1 MRAAVHGRPDE
12 ARSADAPYGARS
24 CEPMRRRVFL
34 FRPSAEPVVDVK
46 NGTWLNGVSLIRGV
60 AVSFDAS
67 RVVLCWLT
75 WPRGVNSCC
84 KVAITGGKLGLA
96 FDVNTHVSLYMG
108 TRGPRL
114 RLMSSSFASPP
125 RFFSYPICLS
135 TIAPVR
141 EFEFASLVFR

>member
-75 WPRGVNSCC
+75 WPRGVNSWC
-84 KVAITGGKLGLA
+84 KI
-96 FDVNTHVSLYMG
+96 SLHG
-108 TRGPRL
+108 DPWARL
-114 RLMSSSFASPP
+114 RLTSSSFASPP

>member
-75 WPRGVNSCC
+75 WPRGVNSWC

-96 FDVNTHVSLYMG
+96 FDGLQSLRFLRVPNQEG
-108 TRGPRL
+108 KRGR
-114 RLMSSSFASPP
+114 FASFDEISVK
-125 RFFSYPICLS
+125 RKV
-135 TIAPVR
+135 VR
-141 EFEFASLVFR
+141 L